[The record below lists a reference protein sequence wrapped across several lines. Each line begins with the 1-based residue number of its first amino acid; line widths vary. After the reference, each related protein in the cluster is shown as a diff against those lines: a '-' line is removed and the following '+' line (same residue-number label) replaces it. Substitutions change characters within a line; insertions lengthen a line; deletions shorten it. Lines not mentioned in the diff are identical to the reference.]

1 VPSVARRAEY
11 GLTDRP
17 LRPNGPLI
25 WAHAADPDRV
35 QALVQLAVRTQ
46 THHPGLHMLLTHCE
60 PRANFENLPDFVI
73 PEVVPRDQ
81 AGDCAS
87 FINHWQPD
95 IGVWHT
101 GHLRPNLIT
110 SARQARIPMFLV
122 DGIEDGFTDKRIAWW
137 RRKDRSALTTFQSL
151 FVSSANAGR
160 QLVRIGADPA
170 KIEVSGRLQEGCAAL
185 PCNEQTRTD
194 MAETLATRPVWLAAM
209 IKPDEFPTVIEAHRQ
224 AIRVAHRLM
233 LILVPHRPEDGE
245 DMAASLA
252 EQGLRFIRWSD
263 GGFPEET
270 TQVLLADIYEEMGL
284 WYRLS
289 PVTFMGSSLTA
300 GHGGRDPYEPAA
312 LGSAILYGPNVGRH
326 IQSYS
331 RFARAGAARIVRDA
345 PTLANAVLRLN
356 EPDQAATMAQAAWQV
371 ATEGAEVTDAILE
384 RLVDILDRRTPR
396 HANT

>member
-1 VPSVARRAEY
+1 
-11 GLTDRP
+11 
-17 LRPNGPLI
+17 
-25 WAHAADPDRV
+25 
-35 QALVQLAVRTQ
+35 
-46 THHPGLHMLLTHCE
+46 
-60 PRANFENLPDFVI
+60 
-73 PEVVPRDQ
+73 
-81 AGDCAS
+81 
-87 FINHWQPD
+87 
-95 IGVWHT
+95 
-101 GHLRPNLIT
+101 
-110 SARQARIPMFLV
+110 
-122 DGIEDGFTDKRIAWW
+122 
-137 RRKDRSALTTFQSL
+137 
-151 FVSSANAGR
+151 
-160 QLVRIGADPA
+160 
-170 KIEVSGRLQEGCAAL
+170 
-185 PCNEQTRTD
+185 